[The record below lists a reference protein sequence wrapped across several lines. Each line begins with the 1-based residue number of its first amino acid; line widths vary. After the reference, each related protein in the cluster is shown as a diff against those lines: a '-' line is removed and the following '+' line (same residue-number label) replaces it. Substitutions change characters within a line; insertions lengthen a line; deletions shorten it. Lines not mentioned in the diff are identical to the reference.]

1 MQVKKRKKLKKRM
14 IFQLFFQFFPAF
26 FTFFLPF
33 YYYRYGIS
41 PFFKKNS
48 RFFRAEKTIFLAV
61 LGLPVVFRSG
71 KWKFNQL
78 ENPSEKKGKP
88 KLQLQNPVTNAPVTN
103 PGKRP
108 EKPFF
113 VTGCDKWKIA

>member
-48 RFFRAEKTIFLAV
+48 RFFPWNFSGIF
-61 LGLPVVFRSG
+61 G
-71 KWKFNQL
+71 
-78 ENPSEKKGKP
+78 
-88 KLQLQNPVTNAPVTN
+88 
-103 PGKRP
+103 
-108 EKPFF
+108 
-113 VTGCDKWKIA
+113 